1 VLLGR
6 ASLKKVK
13 LVITDGDSQEMQQV
27 DIAIAIATFLVNT
40 VRPRCGWHLVNQGWK
55 RHCKG
60 LGFCEGKQ
68 DAARS
73 QVRVIQTWLYSWMRR
88 GVDCKDEYQMQATSA
103 MCVM

>member
-6 ASLKKVK
+6 ASLKNVK
-13 LVITDGDSQEMQQV
+13 LVMTDGDSQEVQLV
-27 DIAIAIATFLVNT
+27 DFAIATLLVNA

-60 LGFCEGKQ
+60 LGFCEGKR

-73 QVRVIQTWLYSWMRR
+73 QVRVIQTWFYSWMRR
-88 GVDCKDEYQMQATSA
+88 GVDCKDEYKMQVTSA